1 MNMNRNR
8 NAIFTLFCCSFSLQ
22 EELKEAMLPMH
33 KKETE
38 KETVLEEVNCS
49 TFSSSM
55 FYRICA
61 YFRLCNM
68 EKMATKAI
76 GDQKIALTRKEKQR
90 RLWFRKGTQLSLE

>member
-1 MNMNRNR
+1 MNRNR
-8 NAIFTLFCCSFSLQ
+8 NAIFNLFCCSFSLQ
-22 EELKEAMLPMH
+22 EELKEAILPMH

-68 EKMATKAI
+68 EKMATKALR
-76 GDQKIALTRKEKQR
+76 DQKNSLIRKDKQR
-90 RLWFRKGTQLSLE
+90 LMWFRLER